1 MAHGT
6 RISGVNKAVTTGFT
20 RIDGVSRK
28 VKKGLTLING
38 VQKDINFAPDVDP
51 VLGNNTPEQIRAA
64 AQSGQAANYWSV
76 GDMIGIP
83 LFGTVGSL
91 SLNATYYAFILG
103 FDHNSDVEGGN
114 SIHFQL
120 GKTSAGADIAFCDSL
135 YAKYDA
141 TSTNMFKMNTTRTNS
156 GGWKS
161 STMRTV
167 RCAEL
172 LSAMPTAWQNV
183 ITPCTKYSDNTGGG
197 SNNASY
203 VTPTLDNI
211 WLLGEFEIHGKITHA
226 NSAEQNYQKQYDY
239 YKNGNSKIKYKH
251 NATTT
256 ACEWWTRS
264 VYASGVNRFVR
275 VTVAGGTN
283 ASYAYYSYGFA
294 PGFKVA

>member
-103 FDHNSDVEGGN
+103 FDHNSDVEGAIA
-114 SIHFQL
+114 S
-120 GKTSAGADIAFCDSL
+120 TSSSARPAQAQTLPFVTAC
-135 YAKYDA
+135 
-141 TSTNMFKMNTTRTNS
+141 TQNTTPPAQT
-156 GGWKS
+156 
-161 STMRTV
+161 
-167 RCAEL
+167 C
-172 LSAMPTAWQNV
+172 
-183 ITPCTKYSDNTGGG
+183 
-197 SNNASY
+197 
-203 VTPTLDNI
+203 
-211 WLLGEFEIHGKITHA
+211 
-226 NSAEQNYQKQYDY
+226 
-239 YKNGNSKIKYKH
+239 
-251 NATTT
+251 
-256 ACEWWTRS
+256 
-264 VYASGVNRFVR
+264 
-275 VTVAGGTN
+275 
-283 ASYAYYSYGFA
+283 
-294 PGFKVA
+294 